1 MTTTTMIKVLQRC
14 LLYAKTSNFCIFF
27 WKFANS
33 VCKIGQSLCEG
44 AQMQAG
50 RQPKMNATEH
60 AYHIIRNDILTG
72 KLKEG
77 ERLTETRL
85 SDDLGLSRTPI
96 REAIG
101 RLIIE
106 GFIDRQSG
114 YTTRVAYFPEDEAE
128 QVYEIRRLVECYSVQ
143 RAARLAN
150 EEDIAELRRIHAAMQ
165 ADTPPRDQDA
175 YQRLTAANEAFHR
188 AIVAAARSP
197 RLTALMTTA
206 LDVSMVVRT
215 YSMFSDRDLQRS
227 LNHHE
232 EIIQAIE
239 ARAPEW
245 AASIMSAHLLA
256 GASRVTERMAQ
267 NAAGKE

>member
-1 MTTTTMIKVLQRC
+1 MTGDVR
-14 LLYAKTSNFCIFF
+14 
-27 WKFANS
+27 
-33 VCKIGQSLCEG
+33 
-44 AQMQAG
+44 
-50 RQPKMNATEH
+50 PKMNATEQ

-72 KLKEG
+72 KLAEG

-106 GFIDRQSG
+106 GFIDRQKG
-114 YTTRVAYFPEDEAE
+114 YTTRVAHFPQDEAE
-128 QVYEIRRLVECYSVQ
+128 QVYEIRRLVECYSVE
-143 RAARLAN
+143 RAARLAT
-150 EEDIAELRRIHAAMQ
+150 EDDIAKLRRIHAAMKE
-165 ADTPPRDQDA
+165 DTPPRDKAA
-175 YQRLTAANEAFHR
+175 YQRLTEANEAFHR
-188 AIVAAARSP
+188 TIVSAARSP

-215 YSMFSDRDLQRS
+215 YSMFSEKDLVRS

-239 ARAPEW
+239 ARAPKW
-245 AASIMSAHLLA
+245 ASSIMSAHLLA
-256 GASRVTERMAQ
+256 GASRVAER
-267 NAAGKE
+267 AAKTDPKRD

>member
-1 MTTTTMIKVLQRC
+1 M
-14 LLYAKTSNFCIFF
+14 
-27 WKFANS
+27 
-33 VCKIGQSLCEG
+33 QSP
-44 AQMQAG
+44 
-50 RQPKMNATEH
+50 PKQNATEH
-60 AYHIIRNDILTG
+60 AYQIIRNDILTG
-72 KLKEG
+72 KLEAG

-101 RLIIE
+101 RLILE

-114 YTTRVAYFPEDEAE
+114 YTTRVAHFPEDEAE

-143 RAARLAN
+143 RAARLATD
-150 EEDIAELRRIHAAMQ
+150 EDIAELRQIHAAMK
-165 ADTPPRDQDA
+165 ADTPPQDDAA

-188 AIVAAARSP
+188 TIVGAARSP

-215 YSMFSDRDLQRS
+215 YSMFSQRDLQRS

-232 EIIQAIE
+232 EIIHAIE

-245 AASIMSAHLLA
+245 AASVMSAHLLA
-256 GASRVTERMAQ
+256 GAARV
-267 NAAGKE
+267 AAHSQQSVGAKDMPDDDSVVAGAEAIEKG

>member
-1 MTTTTMIKVLQRC
+1 MQS
-14 LLYAKTSNFCIFF
+14 SNPRR
-27 WKFANS
+27 
-33 VCKIGQSLCEG
+33 LH
-44 AQMQAG
+44 
-50 RQPKMNATEH
+50 ATEQ
-60 AYHIIRNDILTG
+60 AYQIIRNDILTG

-101 RLIIE
+101 RLTFEGYIE
-106 GFIDRQSG
+106 RQSG
-114 YTTRVAYFPEDEAE
+114 YTTRVAHFPEDEAE

-143 RAARLAN
+143 RAARLAT
-150 EEDIAELRRIHAAMQ
+150 EDDIAELRRIHTSMK
-165 ADTPPRDQDA
+165 ADTPPKDDAA

-188 AIVAAARSP
+188 TIVGAAKSP
-197 RLTALMTTA
+197 RLTALMATA

-215 YSMFSDRDLQRS
+215 YSMFSQKDLQRS

-232 EIIQAIE
+232 EIIHAIE

-245 AASIMSAHLLA
+245 AASVMSAHLLA
-256 GASRVTERMAQ
+256 GAARIASPARQATLSQEE
-267 NAAGKE
+267 G